1 MAYPDDYTPIR
12 QYYGYVSLPHRT
24 YDEWRTATLGYGF
37 DADGFY
43 HNQCWDYLAEL
54 WYQYGLTLVTKTGG
68 GTAQDCWNVSKNAN
82 AKPPFIAVE
91 GVQNI
96 KRGDVIVTGA
106 NSYSSTGHICI
117 ADEDWNY
124 PVDNK
129 IWCLGQNQGHGS
141 LAPVTRDKV
150 SMTWFLG
157 IFRNTEWQGTP
168 PTPTPTPE
176 GVYNRNRYNFVLFN
190 RRKRQEKWTKKLLKR
205 R

>member
-1 MAYPDDYTPIR
+1 MAYPNDYTPIR
-12 QYYGYVSLPHRT
+12 QYNGYVSLPHKT
-24 YDEWRTATLGYGF
+24 YDEWRTATLGFGF

-43 HNQCWDYLAEL
+43 QNQCWDYLAEL
-54 WYQYGLTLVTKTGG
+54 WYQYGLTLITKSGG
-68 GTAQDCWNVSKNAN
+68 GTAQDCWTVSKNAN

-157 IFRNTEWQGTP
+157 IFRNTEWQSTP
-168 PTPTPTPE
+168 PPPPKPI
-176 GVYNRNRYNFVLFN
+176 VYNRDRYNFVLFN
-190 RRKRQEKWTKKLLKR
+190 RRKRQEQWTRKPLNKK
-205 R
+205 